1 MSMKKAS
8 SGFRT
13 RWANAT
19 TKTHVGIIIRRGSIS
34 GTIPM
39 CCLNRTAAEPIVAS
53 CQGLPSVKRPIPI
66 PLLSQPMWSRGACRT
81 MKSTPC
87 ITTSARHSARRRLSV
102 CSGYTASA
110 PPPMGRRD
118 HLLADGPA
126 GTGADRENHAVRSRY
141 RASDKGAT
149 GFCQLGTFRVE
160 VAGFPFEAMSVW
172 RTSSEKFIVSG
183 NAGGK

>member
-1 MSMKKAS
+1 MSTDSIFRNTITGARSVVPTAVKAAASSAMSMKKVS

-110 PPPMGRRD
+110 PPPNGAARPSSGRRTGRD
-118 HLLADGPA
+118 RCGP
-126 GTGADRENHAVRSRY
+126 
-141 RASDKGAT
+141 
-149 GFCQLGTFRVE
+149 
-160 VAGFPFEAMSVW
+160 
-172 RTSSEKFIVSG
+172 
-183 NAGGK
+183 GKSCSTIPLPGIG

>member
-1 MSMKKAS
+1 MSTGFISRNTVTGARSVAPTAVEAVASSAMSMKKAS

-19 TKTHVGIIIRRGSIS
+19 TKTPAGIIIRLGSIS

-53 CQGLPSVKRPIPI
+53 CQWLPSVKRPIPFL
-66 PLLSQPMWSRGACRT
+66 LLSQPMWSCGACRT
-81 MKSTPC
+81 MRSTPC

-110 PPPMGRRD
+110 PHPNGAALPSSGRRTD
-118 HLLADGPA
+118 RDRCGP
-126 GTGADRENHAVRSRY
+126 
-141 RASDKGAT
+141 
-149 GFCQLGTFRVE
+149 
-160 VAGFPFEAMSVW
+160 
-172 RTSSEKFIVSG
+172 
-183 NAGGK
+183 GKSCCTIPLPGIG